1 MREVLI
7 VSPAAPDSLTGNANT
22 ARRWAGILGRLGH
35 GVRVAES
42 YDGEPCDALI
52 ALHARRSAPSI
63 ARFHEHCPT
72 RPLLVALTGT
82 DLYSDIERDA
92 EARRSLELATRLI
105 VLQGEAPAALPEHL
119 RARTRVIYQSVEPPE
134 HVPERSESNFD
145 VCVIGHLRPVKDP
158 LRTAQAARLLPST
171 SRVRVVHLG
180 GALDDTMAEAAR
192 AEETRNPRYVW
203 RGAVS
208 HDETLRTLAS
218 SHLHAITSRM
228 EGGANAVCEALA
240 LGVPTVSTHIPGSI
254 GLLGQ
259 DYPGYFPFG
268 DTEALAQLID
278 RAETDPTF
286 YQSLTTKCGDRAPL
300 VRPEQEQAAWMQLMD
315 EFED

>member
-1 MREVLI
+1 MSVQGEYVRDVVVRADENHASGLAVH
-7 VSPAAPDSLTGNANT
+7 APDVEDVV
-22 ARRWAGILGRLGH
+22 LG
-35 GVRVAES
+35 GVRAE
-42 YDGEPCDALI
+42 
-52 ALHARRSAPSI
+52 H
-63 ARFHEHCPT
+63 
-72 RPLLVALTGT
+72 LLVVDQAEPALAGQQ
-82 DLYSDIERDA
+82 D
-92 EARRSLELATRLI
+92 RR
-105 VLQGEAPAALPEHL
+105 H
-119 RARTRVIYQSVEPPE
+119 
-134 HVPERSESNFD
+134 
-145 VCVIGHLRPVKDP
+145 PVKGQV
-158 LRTAQAARLLPST
+158 AVVLP
-171 SRVRVVHLG
+171 
-180 GALDDTMAEAAR
+180 
-192 AEETRNPRYVW
+192 
-203 RGAVS
+203 
-208 HDETLRTLAS
+208 ETLRTLAS

-278 RAETDPTF
+278 RAETDPIF